1 MRRRQL
7 LAASLAG
14 GAALAAPALVR
25 AQGARGDARAD
36 TLRFI
41 PQSDLTVTDPV
52 WTTADVTRNFGFMVH
67 DTLYGLDAQYAAHPQ
82 MVEGHTVSADGLQWD
97 LTLREGLRFHDN
109 TPVLARDAVAS
120 IRRWARRDGFG
131 TALMSSTAEL
141 SAPTDRAVRFRLR
154 APFPLLPEALAT
166 PSSMCCIVPERLA
179 ATDPNTQMPEVVGC
193 GPFRF
198 LPAERVS
205 GSRLV
210 CARFENYVP
219 RAEPVSFTAGGKRV
233 HFERVVWTVQP
244 DAATALGALS
254 RGEFDWWENPDL
266 DLVPTVKTTPDIT
279 VAVRDQ
285 TGEIGCMRFNSLH
298 PPFNNEAICRLVV
311 SAIDQGA
318 FMQAVA
324 GSVPELVHTGV
335 GVLAP
340 ASPFASTAGVDTMR
354 GPADPAALRRALG
367 EAGYKGEPVVL
378 LAPGNYPTIN
388 ALALVGADLLRRIGF
403 TVDVQYA
410 GLGRAGAAALG
421 ALGALAGG
429 VEHLLHVPGRHR
441 QHHPRRQ
448 HRHPGQRRRRLV
460 RLAGPPVAAGAA
472 RAVVHRAG
480 PRGAEAGDRLAAD
493 GVLPQPVLRAARD
506 VLAADGVPAGHR
518 GRAGRVRAV
527 LRGAPGGLTGG
538 AAPAGEGFAFP
549 RNPHPPGG

>member
-335 GVLAP
+335 GILAP

-354 GPADPAALRRALG
+354 GPADPAALRRALT

-403 TVDVQYA
+403 TVDVQTLDWGA
-410 GLGRAGAAALG
+410 LVQRRSVRSAPSQGGWNIFFTFLGGTGNIIPAANTAIRANGAAAWFGWPDHPSQQALLAQWFTAPDLAAQKQVIASLQTEFFRNPSYAPLG
-421 ALGALAGG
+421 MYSPPTAFRRDIVDVPDGFALFYG
-429 VEHLLHVPGRHR
+429 VR
-441 QHHPRRQ
+441 
-448 HRHPGQRRRRLV
+448 
-460 RLAGPPVAAGAA
+460 
-472 RAVVHRAG
+472 RAG
-480 PRGAEAGDRLAAD
+480 
-493 GVLPQPVLRAARD
+493 
-506 VLAADGVPAGHR
+506 
-518 GRAGRVRAV
+518 
-527 LRGAPGGLTGG
+527 
-538 AAPAGEGFAFP
+538 
-549 RNPHPPGG
+549 